1 MVLQDW
7 KPSPLWQ
14 IKDQSWTASILFQGF
29 GKHNYQFKDIILKVI
44 CEFSDCVF
52 GHPLW
57 KRNSVIYF
65 LVEQSWTWINI
76 WSIHYDQLSGGVLE
90 AALQIPFNQ
99 ITNTQQIW
107 FILLG
112 SFRLIYIIIGYISI
126 EEFDQATYFGDC
138 TRGITENIVAISWL
152 VGDRREVSGCFP
164 AYTSATP
171 AATCHQHPRAQN
183 CTPTLPLC
191 SHSSGNL
198 SCSQIWKSKPI
209 PFLYS

>member
-1 MVLQDW
+1 MKEKLCYLFLGRTILDVNQYMVNT
-7 KPSPLWQ
+7 LWSAQ
-14 IKDQSWTASILFQGF
+14 WGCIGGCAADSFQSNN
-29 GKHNYQFKDIILKVI
+29 KHSADL
-44 CEFSDCVF
+44 
-52 GHPLW
+52 
-57 KRNSVIYF
+57 
-65 LVEQSWTWINI
+65 
-76 WSIHYDQLSGGVLE
+76 IHLAWE
-90 AALQIPFNQ
+90 LQID
-99 ITNTQQIW
+99 
-107 FILLG
+107 L
-112 SFRLIYIIIGYISI
+112 YIIGYISI
-126 EEFDQATYFGDC
+126 EEFYQATRFGDC
-138 TRGITENIVAISWL
+138 THRVTENIVAISWL

>member
-112 SFRLIYIIIGYISI
+112 SFSLIYIIIGYQYWRVLSS
-126 EEFDQATYFGDC
+126 FLFWWLYSWNNWKYCCHLLAGRWQAW
-138 TRGITENIVAISWL
+138 GIRV
-152 VGDRREVSGCFP
+152 FP
-164 AYTSATP
+164 SLHLDYTGSNMSPTPTCPELHAYTSSLFAF
-171 AATCHQHPRAQN
+171 QWQ
-183 CTPTLPLC
+183 
-191 SHSSGNL
+191 S
-198 SCSQIWKSKPI
+198 
-209 PFLYS
+209 